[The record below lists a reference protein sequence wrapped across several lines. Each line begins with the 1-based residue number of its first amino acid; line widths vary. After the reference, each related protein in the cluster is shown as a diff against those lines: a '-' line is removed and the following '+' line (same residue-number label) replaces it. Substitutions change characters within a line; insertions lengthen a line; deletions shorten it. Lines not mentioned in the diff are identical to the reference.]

1 MSGFSADWLDLR
13 APADAAARDK
23 DLLQQIA
30 ALAPRRILDLGCG
43 TGAMLLTLRPYLASG
58 TSWILVD
65 GDAGLLQE
73 AESRANALRRED
85 PGLAVTC
92 LHRNLVDDPLPL
104 DGVPPDLVT
113 ATALFDL
120 VSAAWL
126 ERFLDA
132 LAAQRL
138 PLYAALSYDGEMRWE
153 PAHPLDGAVTGA
165 FNRHQRTE
173 KGFGGP
179 ALGPDAPQVM
189 RAGLEARGYKVLT
202 ASTPW
207 RIDADQAA
215 LLSALIDGIAG
226 AVPEGTI
233 WRAARQQ
240 ETRAGYVSHSDLLA
254 FPA

>member
-1 MSGFSADWLDLR
+1 
-13 APADAAARDK
+13 
-23 DLLQQIA
+23 
-30 ALAPRRILDLGCG
+30 
-43 TGAMLLTLRPYLASG
+43 
-58 TSWILVD
+58 
-65 GDAGLLQE
+65 
-73 AESRANALRRED
+73 
-85 PGLAVTC
+85 
-92 LHRNLVDDPLPL
+92 LPQ
-104 DGVPPDLVT
+104 DRVPPDLVT

-132 LAAQRL
+132 LAAQSL

-189 RAGLEARGYKVLT
+189 RAGLEARGYKVLA

-240 ETRAGYVSHSDLLA
+240 ETRAGYVGHSDLLA